1 MTMTELEIIGEN
13 NSKTIEGV
21 LRDSIISNKKASLTA
36 FTGILILAEILSVT
50 DPIWGVVLHSFTL
63 ALTLFYSAIMV
74 RFSPDI
80 SKLFAVLLPVPLIRI
95 VSVSSPLLEFTM
107 VEWFLIIS
115 IMLFSSIL
123 ISLRLT
129 GLSISEYGFKLPERK
144 YYPLETSI
152 IMIGIGFGMVE
163 YLILTP
169 EPISREIT
177 MLGII
182 PPLVGL
188 YFSTGLLEE
197 LLFRGLI
204 QKHSSDCLG
213 TFYGIVFTT
222 LIFMIMHTGWQ
233 SFLDIVFVGVVG
245 AIYSVIVY
253 RTGSIVG
260 VSFSHAMVNIS
271 LFVISPELI
280 G

>member
-13 NSKTIEGV
+13 NFKTIEGV
-21 LRDSIISNKKASLTA
+21 LRDSIISDKKASLTA

-50 DPIWGVVLHSFTL
+50 DPVWGVVLHSFTL

-74 RFSPDI
+74 RFSPDT

-144 YYPLETSI
+144 YYILETSI

-177 MLGII
+177 ILGII

-213 TFYGIVFTT
+213 TFYGIIFTT

-233 SFLDIVFVGVVG
+233 SFLDIIFVGAVG
-245 AIYSVIVY
+245 AIYSVIVH

>member
-1 MTMTELEIIGEN
+1 MRTSELEIIGERT
-13 NSKTIEGV
+13 SRTIEGII
-21 LRDSIISNKKASLTA
+21 RDSILSDKKAALTA
-36 FTGILILAEILSVT
+36 FTLILIVAEILSVT
-50 DPIWGVVLHSFTL
+50 DPLWGVVLHSFTL
-63 ALTLFYSAIMV
+63 GLTLLYSALMV

-129 GLSISEYGFKLPERK
+129 GVSIEEYGFRMPERK
-144 YYPLETSI
+144 HYFLETSI
-152 IMIGIGFGMVE
+152 IAIGIGFGMVE
-163 YLILTP
+163 FLILTP
-169 EPISREIT
+169 EPISRDIT
-177 MLGII
+177 TLGII

-213 TFYGIVFTT
+213 AFYGIIFTT

-233 SFLDIVFVGVVG
+233 SFLDIIFVGIVG
-245 AIYSVIVY
+245 AIYSVIVH